1 MRDRL
6 FTTVRDGRLHD
17 EVSRQIARQIVSG
30 ALRAGETLPA
40 ETELIARFAV
50 SRMVIREALRRLE
63 EAGMLVIRHGRRT
76 IVAPEEDWNVLDR
89 LVLTSYREEG
99 LIGPLMRDSLRVRQM
114 LEPAIAAEAAQRVS
128 PTLLTSLEVTLARQ
142 ELLLAQPDSFLVEDI
157 AFHNQLA
164 AATGN
169 RILMRL
175 LSTIR
180 DLLHVS
186 REVTNE
192 IPNAIPGALAA
203 HRHIYDAVR
212 SGEPARAYR
221 AMKDHLDGTLPRVW
235 PESSTRQRRPGAA
248 DTPGTTPAAPPRE

>member
-1 MRDRL
+1 MADI
-6 FTTVRDGRLHD
+6 FSPSVRDGRLHD
-17 EVSRQIARQIVSG
+17 EVSRQIARQIVLG
-30 ALRAGETLPA
+30 ALQSGTTLPA
-40 ETELIARFAV
+40 ETELIARFGV
-50 SRMVIREALRRLE
+50 SRMVVREALRRLE
-63 EAGMLVIRHGRRT
+63 EAGMIVIRHGRRT
-76 IVAPEEDWNVLDR
+76 IIAAEEEWNVLDR

-99 LIGPLMRDSLRVRQM
+99 LIGPLMRDSLRVRRM
-114 LEPAIAAEAAQRVS
+114 LEPAIAAEAAQRVN
-128 PTLLTSLEVTLARQ
+128 PALLQSLEDSLARQ
-142 ELLLAQPDSFLVEDI
+142 ELLFARPDGFLVEDI
-157 AFHNQLA
+157 AFHNHLA

-192 IPNAIPGALAA
+192 LPNAIPAALAA
-203 HRHIYDAVR
+203 HRHIYDAVH

-235 PESSTRQRRPGAA
+235 PEASTRRRRPRAA
-248 DTPGTTPAAPPRE
+248 DTPGTTPVAPTHE